1 MDIQNSN
8 GKHIQGKIRVKLN
21 ILLLILSLYILIF
34 LFLVSLPMNIAQGQY
49 VFTDHYKSFDPNMCS
64 AAEYSPPP
72 SATNSSQES
81 TVITPF
87 HTISS
92 NYNELTNQ
100 NSEIALVPASDVP
113 SNCITYN
120 NVIFVPTIANNENQL
135 EQIGDT
141 IELVKHESVVPG
153 VGVNESQSFKYIVS
167 SEPRFVN
174 TFIRATDIDNSTVLN
189 NDSSAAFIDQQSS
202 HMITTV
208 PQINNTNLI
217 VNSISN
223 RDSQIHQH
231 MNNVEPIDQN
241 QISVQ
246 MQEGNDQEVLMQD
259 ENGQL
264 YRQVQNILINGTSMC
279 PSELLPILSAP
290 VDLGDPDYVDNQLQ
304 SISRIQTFHQREN
317 SLHEIPFQIPVNF
330 VGNSEPTDTIPDNSK
345 SIDANLDMQQVE
357 FIFNSYKNTN
367 VNQIDTNQYG
377 TESDAGILNNNT
389 PMQTNT
395 DSVNQQRNLLEST
408 MSTLRKLKCSALKL

>member
-21 ILLLILSLYILIF
+21 ILLLILSLYIFIF

-231 MNNVEPIDQN
+231 MNNVETIDQN

-304 SISRIQTFHQREN
+304 SINRTFHQREN

-330 VGNSEPTDTIPDNSK
+330 VGNSEPTDTIPVSSK

>member
-1 MDIQNSN
+1 M
-8 GKHIQGKIRVKLN
+8 HLF
-21 ILLLILSLYILIF
+21 IF
-34 LFLVSLPMNIAQGQY
+34 LSLVSLPMNIGQEQY

-72 SATNSSQES
+72 SATNSSQET

-100 NSEIALVPASDVP
+100 NSGIALVPASEVP

-120 NVIFVPTIANNENQL
+120 NVIFVPTIANNENQI
-135 EQIGDT
+135 EQIADT
-141 IELVKHESVVPG
+141 IELVKHESDVPG
-153 VGVNESQSFKYIVS
+153 VRVNESQSFKYIVS

-189 NDSSAAFIDQQSS
+189 NDSSAGFIDQQSS

-208 PQINNTNLI
+208 PQINDNNLI
-217 VNSISN
+217 VSSISD
-223 RDSQIHQH
+223 RDNQIHQH
-231 MNNVEPIDQN
+231 MSNVEPIDQN

-304 SISRIQTFHQREN
+304 SISRIQNTFHQREN
-317 SLHEIPFQIPVNF
+317 SMHEIPFQIPVNF
-330 VGNSEPTDTIPDNSK
+330 VGNSEPTETLPVTSK

-367 VNQIDTNQYG
+367 SNQIDTNQYG
-377 TESDAGILNNNT
+377 TESDAGILNNTNYQNT
-389 PMQTNT
+389 SMQTNT
-395 DSVNQQRNLLEST
+395 DSVNQQSNLLEST
-408 MSTLRKLKCSALKL
+408 MSTLRKSKFSAIYIVDSIKVK